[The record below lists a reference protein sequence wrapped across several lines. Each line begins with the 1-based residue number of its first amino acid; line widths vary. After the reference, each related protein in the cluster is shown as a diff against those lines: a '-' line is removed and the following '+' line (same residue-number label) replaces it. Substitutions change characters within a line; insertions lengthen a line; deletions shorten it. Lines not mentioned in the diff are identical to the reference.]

1 MTSRGVCAGHA
12 IAGWYCEHALPL
24 LKVSI
29 VPRGSAALGY
39 AQYLPRDQSAP
50 PTPNPLNVD
59 GRKCSHGIACGHRY
73 IYTEAQ
79 LMDQM
84 VMTLGGRAAESIV
97 FGKVT
102 TGASDDL
109 KKVTQLAYAQV
120 TLHTE
125 LCRGSLLT
133 PEKLLTRV
141 HLGDCR

>member
-1 MTSRGVCAGHA
+1 MSMAENVHT
-12 IAGWYCEHALPL
+12 
-24 LKVSI
+24 
-29 VPRGSAALGY
+29 GSL
-39 AQYLPRDQSAP
+39 
-50 PTPNPLNVD
+50 
-59 GRKCSHGIACGHRY
+59 CGCRY

-125 LCRGSLLT
+125 LCQAVKSPGVRKS
-133 PEKLLTRV
+133 
-141 HLGDCR
+141 C

>member
-1 MTSRGVCAGHA
+1 M
-12 IAGWYCEHALPL
+12 
-24 LKVSI
+24 
-29 VPRGSAALGY
+29 
-39 AQYLPRDQSAP
+39 
-50 PTPNPLNVD
+50 
-59 GRKCSHGIACGHRY
+59 IACGHRY

-120 TLHTE
+120 SLHQFLPQPLQSPGPENVVDAGAFGGLQVKQFGFSESIGAVSYKEQRGDQQFYRPHSDSVTDAIDVEVRKLVDDAYERVTQMLTDKRKE
-125 LCRGSLLT
+125 L
-133 PEKLLTRV
+133 
-141 HLGDCR
+141 

>member
-1 MTSRGVCAGHA
+1 MPTAENIHT
-12 IAGWYCEHALPL
+12 
-24 LKVSI
+24 
-29 VPRGSAALGY
+29 GSLC
-39 AQYLPRDQSAP
+39 
-50 PTPNPLNVD
+50 
-59 GRKCSHGIACGHRY
+59 GRRY

-125 LCRGSLLT
+125 LCQSRGI
-133 PEKLLTRV
+133 
-141 HLGDCR
+141 HLGKSC

>member
-1 MTSRGVCAGHA
+1 
-12 IAGWYCEHALPL
+12 
-24 LKVSI
+24 
-29 VPRGSAALGY
+29 
-39 AQYLPRDQSAP
+39 
-50 PTPNPLNVD
+50 
-59 GRKCSHGIACGHRY
+59 
-73 IYTEAQ
+73 
-79 LMDQM
+79 MDQM

-120 TLHTE
+120 TLRTE

-133 PEKLLTRV
+133 PELLAR